1 MLESRNIPFTLERTS
16 PDTVRVNATL
26 VGERLE
32 IDVFE
37 DEHVEISRFRGN
49 EDVEGEM
56 ALLESILAEHAS
68 WDAPEIR

>member
-1 MLESRNIPFTLERTS
+1 M
-16 PDTVRVNATL
+16 RVNATL

-37 DEHVEISRFRGN
+37 DDHVEISRFRGN

-56 ALLESILAEHAS
+56 ALLGSILAKHAS
-68 WDAPEIR
+68 WDAPTSR